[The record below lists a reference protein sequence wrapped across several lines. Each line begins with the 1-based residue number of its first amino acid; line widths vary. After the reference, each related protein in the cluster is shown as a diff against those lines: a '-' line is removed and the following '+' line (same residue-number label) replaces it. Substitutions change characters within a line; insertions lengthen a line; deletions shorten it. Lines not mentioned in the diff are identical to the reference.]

1 MQMYHSD
8 VDTFRKSVGSA
19 RKRPISNRNCR
30 RSIPF
35 RDVLILYI
43 SQESQDRDHGLHV
56 EFECFNLALWPTL
69 TQKFM
74 NFWSFL
80 THLDNKHDEKISN
93 KIYCPSTTKLVQAHD
108 SDVSLT
114 IIYFL
119 FFIFYYFATHN
130 ELQAE

>member
-80 THLDNKHDEKISN
+80 TRPGDKHDEKISN
-93 KIYCPSTTKLVQAHD
+93 CSSTPKLVQAHD
-108 SDVSLT
+108 SDASLT
-114 IIYFL
+114 IILFL